1 MAAKKHPVHTSLA
14 NKTYSHKMATATV
27 PKLENPRN
35 DTVLN
40 SKLQATENL
49 LPDEIPASSGVGFE
63 ESEGKSAAATANDAD
78 GGNADTD
85 IQKKAKRAE
94 RFGMTVHLSEEEK
107 RNSRAERFGAG
118 FAANKLDTSKP
129 LEELKRKSRAE
140 RFGIIQSDPSDE
152 EAKKKARQARF
163 ESFSKTDSV
172 EEDKR
177 KARAVRFSQPDSG
190 SKANEKGNVDVK
202 TAIAETADGG
212 T

>member
-1 MAAKKHPVHTSLA
+1 
-14 NKTYSHKMATATV
+14 MATATV
-27 PKLENPRN
+27 PKSENPRN
-35 DTVLN
+35 GTVLN
-40 SKLQATENL
+40 SKLQTTEEL
-49 LPDEIPASSGVGFE
+49 LSNEIPASSGGGFE
-63 ESEGKSAAATANDAD
+63 KSEGKSAAVAAATANDAD

-85 IQKKAKRAE
+85 IQKKAKRAD
-94 RFGMTVHLSEEEK
+94 RFGITVQLSEEEK

-118 FAANKLDTSKP
+118 SAANKLDTSKP
-129 LEELKRKSRAE
+129 LEELTRKSRAE

-190 SKANEKGNVDVK
+190 SKANGKGNADTKFQK
-202 TAIAETADGG
+202 TAIAKTADGG

>member
-1 MAAKKHPVHTSLA
+1 
-14 NKTYSHKMATATV
+14 MATATV

-35 DTVLN
+35 CTVHN
-40 SKLQATENL
+40 SKLQTIEEL
-49 LPDEIPASSGVGFE
+49 LSNEIPASSGGGFE
-63 ESEGKSAAATANDAD
+63 ESEGKSTAVAAAATANDAD
-78 GGNADTD
+78 GGAADTD

-107 RNSRAERFGAG
+107 RNSRAERFGASS
-118 FAANKLDTSKP
+118 AANKLDTSKP
-129 LEELKRKSRAE
+129 LEELKRKSQAE
-140 RFGIIQSDPSDE
+140 RFGIVQSDPSDE

-163 ESFSKTDSV
+163 ESFSKADSV

-177 KARAVRFSQPDSG
+177 KARAVRFSQPDAG
-190 SKANEKGNVDVK
+190 SKANGKGNADVK